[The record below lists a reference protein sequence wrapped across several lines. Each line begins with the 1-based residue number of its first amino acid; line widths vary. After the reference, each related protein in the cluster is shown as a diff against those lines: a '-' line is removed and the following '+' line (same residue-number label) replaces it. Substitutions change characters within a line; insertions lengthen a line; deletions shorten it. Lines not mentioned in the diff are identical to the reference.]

1 MEDDSVV
8 DSHASKLPKIHQL
21 MTTQDNNN
29 NSLLCSPTSQ
39 SVSVQLSKQTKTL
52 LTLLLLFL
60 LLVLQT
66 SPQQQHLRTIRQR
79 SSDLN
84 LPLITALFNDA
95 DLMRS
100 LEQSQSMQQIAPEA
114 GANVTTSTPNK
125 TTTSA
130 SGGSALRPTS
140 WHVTDSSLREIIS

>member
-8 DSHASKLPKIHQL
+8 DSHASKSPKIHQL

-52 LTLLLLFL
+52 LTLLLLL

-66 SPQQQHLRTIRQR
+66 SPQQQHLRSIRQR

-114 GANVTTSTPNK
+114 GANVTTNTPNK